1 MLTAAQGLGGTMI
14 AASRFA
20 DSRGVF
26 AGIVETAVAG
36 LCLVKGMTALRRRL
50 LIWHPGSTR
59 ANECVG
65 ATRAW
70 IDDVW
75 TPEAPRRL
83 ARFPIGRHLRERPPS
98 PFCLRSRVP
107 GSKFSRI
114 PPYAR
119 SPPNFDHK
127 PRR

>member
-1 MLTAAQGLGGTMI
+1 MLTAAQGLGGAMI

-20 DSRGVF
+20 DSPGVF
-26 AGIVETAVAG
+26 AGIVEIAIAG
-36 LCLVKGMTALRRRL
+36 LCLVKGMTAPPL
-50 LIWHPGSTR
+50 LDLAPGSTR
-59 ANECVG
+59 ADDCVG

-70 IDDVW
+70 IEDVW
-75 TPEAPRRL
+75 TPAAPRRL

-107 GSKFSRI
+107 GSKFSLI

-127 PRR
+127 PGR